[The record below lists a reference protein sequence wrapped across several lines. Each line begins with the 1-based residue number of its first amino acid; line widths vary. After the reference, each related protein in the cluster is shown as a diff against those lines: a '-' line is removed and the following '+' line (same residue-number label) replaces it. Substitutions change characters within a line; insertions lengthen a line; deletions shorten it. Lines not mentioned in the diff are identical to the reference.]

1 MNYKDKV
8 VGDVELA
15 LDAPVWLVQLA
26 GSLQNVDRDEYLKR
40 ITEFNDLVRVQG
52 LKHASAHAS
61 KS

>member
-1 MNYKDKV
+1 
-8 VGDVELA
+8 
-15 LDAPVWLVQLA
+15 LA

>member
-40 ITEFNDLVRVQG
+40 ITEFNDLVRAQG
-52 LKHASAHAS
+52 PKHASAHAS